1 MESELTSKVIN
12 NDDNGIFLN
21 DNNYQFN
28 KYKTKENKIRIIF
41 GIVLLFILG
50 FGFSNSISL

>member
-50 FGFSNSISL
+50 LVIAL